1 MVRNGKLVESE
12 TYSSLGLVDSPG
24 KKSSSSPRVLSI
36 LSSVL
41 ERSIQKNESSSKASK
56 KKEVV
61 TIFHCSQAPSLS
73 IRQYIERIFKYS
85 RCSPSC
91 SVVAYIYLD
100 RFLQRIS
107 GCLTRLNVH
116 RLLITSFLVAA
127 KFVDDECYNNAYYAK
142 IGGIS
147 TAEMNK
153 LELNFLFTLE
163 FNLHVTTEVFAK
175 YCSQLDME
183 GAAAE
188 ESWVSPMIK
197 ALGTKLRRLNRD
209 GKT

>member
-1 MVRNGKLVESE
+1 MVLNGKLVESE

-24 KKSSSSPRVLSI
+24 KKSSSTPRVLSI

-61 TIFHCSQAPSLS
+61 TIFHCSKAPSLS
-73 IRQYIERIFKYS
+73 IRQYIERVFKYS

-91 SVVAYIYLD
+91 FIVAYIYLD
-100 RFLQRIS
+100 RFLQRIN

-116 RLLITSFLVAA
+116 HLLITSFLVAA
-127 KFVDDECYNNAYYAK
+127 KFVDDD
-142 IGGIS
+142 

-153 LELNFLFTLE
+153 LEMNFLFTLE
-163 FNLHVTTEVFAK
+163 LKLHVTTEVFAK

-188 ESWVSPMIK
+188 EWWVSPMIE
-197 ALGTKLRRLNRD
+197 ALGTKLGRLNRD
-209 GKT
+209 GKI

>member
-1 MVRNGKLVESE
+1 MSFLHN
-12 TYSSLGLVDSPG
+12 SSLGLVDSPG

-61 TIFHCSQAPSLS
+61 TIFHCLQAPSLS

-91 SVVAYIYLD
+91 FVVAYIYLD
-100 RFLQRIS
+100 RFLQQIN

-163 FNLHVTTEVFAK
+163 FKLHVTTEVFAK

-183 GAAAE
+183 GAAGE
-188 ESWVSPMIK
+188 ESWVSPIIE

>member
-1 MVRNGKLVESE
+1 MMSKNLISQQP
-12 TYSSLGLVDSPG
+12 SLL
-24 KKSSSSPRVLSI
+24 LSI
-36 LSSVL
+36 KSFVFYFLIS
-41 ERSIQKNESSSKASK
+41 ERA
-56 KKEVV
+56 
-61 TIFHCSQAPSLS
+61 C
-73 IRQYIERIFKYS
+73 R
-85 RCSPSC
+85 
-91 SVVAYIYLD
+91 
-100 RFLQRIS
+100 
-107 GCLTRLNVH
+107 
-116 RLLITSFLVAA
+116 
-127 KFVDDECYNNAYYAK
+127 CYNNAYYAE

>member
-1 MVRNGKLVESE
+1 MVRNGNLVESE
-12 TYSSLGLVDSPG
+12 TYSSLGLVDSLG

-73 IRQYIERIFKYS
+73 IRQYIERIFK
-85 RCSPSC
+85 
-91 SVVAYIYLD
+91 
-100 RFLQRIS
+100 
-107 GCLTRLNVH
+107 
-116 RLLITSFLVAA
+116 
-127 KFVDDECYNNAYYAK
+127 CYNNAYYAK

-163 FNLHVTTEVFAK
+163 FKLHVTTEVFAK

-183 GAAAE
+183 GAAAK
-188 ESWVSPMIK
+188 ESWVSPMIE

>member
-1 MVRNGKLVESE
+1 NMVCL
-12 TYSSLGLVDSPG
+12 SLCTNDQFICLVDSPG
-24 KKSSSSPRVLSI
+24 KKSSSTPRVLSI

-61 TIFHCSQAPSLS
+61 TIFHCSKAPSLS
-73 IRQYIERIFKYS
+73 IRQYIERVFKYS

-91 SVVAYIYLD
+91 FIVAYIYLD
-100 RFLQRIS
+100 RFLQRIN

-116 RLLITSFLVAA
+116 HLLITSFLVAA
-127 KFVDDECYNNAYYAK
+127 KFVDDD
-142 IGGIS
+142 

-153 LELNFLFTLE
+153 LEMNFLFTLE
-163 FNLHVTTEVFAK
+163 LKLHVTTEVFAK

-188 ESWVSPMIK
+188 EWWVTTAAPLHDGQRHTVMIDMVL
-197 ALGTKLRRLNRD
+197 AQSRFQTPPN
-209 GKT
+209 